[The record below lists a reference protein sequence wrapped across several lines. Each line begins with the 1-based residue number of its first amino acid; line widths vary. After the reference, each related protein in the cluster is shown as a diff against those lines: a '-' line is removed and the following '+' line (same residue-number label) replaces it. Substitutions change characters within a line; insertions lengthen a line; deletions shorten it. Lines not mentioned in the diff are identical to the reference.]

1 MSTGR
6 STFIGREEEIEALER
21 RYASPRSELLPLYGR
36 RRVGKTE
43 LLTQISR
50 GKPTV
55 FFTANAK
62 LPTAQIGSFMRAA
75 ADWLRTQDLAQTQP
89 ADWEAAFRHVVR
101 AAPKDRKLL
110 LILDEFQWACQSS
123 PELPSVI
130 QRLWDHEWQH
140 DGHIMLILC
149 GSYIGFMEREV
160 LGGRSP
166 LFGRRTGSL
175 KLEPFS
181 FLEAARFHPRW
192 SNEEQARAY
201 FVCGGIPAYL
211 RRFDSDLSVEQ
222 NIAREFFRRD
232 AFFQNEP
239 EFLLR
244 EELSEVSQALS
255 ILEAVALGRKAQG
268 EIARAVGLT
277 TNALAPHLKNF
288 TQLGYLERIMPLAPQ
303 GAPRTAVVYRIADP
317 LLRFWF
323 RFVESRVSSLRR
335 YSPRRAFEHLV
346 APQWEAFCG
355 EAFDRLCREALPLI
369 YEAEGALGR
378 FSVGEYWDRQ
388 CQIDVVGLRSDGW
401 IDLGECRWPQDA
413 SVTGASREL
422 AARAA
427 HYPSAGRTIG
437 LRLFIRTKPRNTPPG
452 VRIHDLRELYGLTA
466 SIPDDHGEPSRRG

>member
-1 MSTGR
+1 MPR
-6 STFIGREEEIEALER
+6 HESTFIGREEEIAALER
-21 RYASPRSELLPLYGR
+21 RYASSRAELLPLYGR

-43 LLTQISR
+43 LLTRVAR

-75 ADWLRTQDLAQTQP
+75 ADWLRTPDLAESP
-89 ADWEAAFRHVVR
+89 PPDWETAFRQVLR
-101 AAPKDRKLL
+101 AAPRERKLL
-110 LILDEFQWACQSS
+110 LILDGFQWACQSS

-140 DGHIMLILC
+140 DGNLMLVLC

-166 LFGRRTGSL
+166 LYGRRTGSL

-181 FLEAARFHPRW
+181 FLEAARFHPGW
-192 SNEEQARAY
+192 SVEEQARAY

-211 RRFDSDLSVEQ
+211 GRLDPELSVEQ
-222 NIAREFFRRD
+222 NIAREFFTRD
-232 AFFQNEP
+232 AYFQNEP

-255 ILEAVALGRKAQG
+255 ILEAVALGRRAQG
-268 EIARAVGLT
+268 DIARAVGLT
-277 TNALAPHLKNF
+277 SNALAPHLKTF
-288 TQLGYLERIMPLAPQ
+288 VQLGYLERIVPLAPQ

-323 RFVESRVSSLRR
+323 RFVESRASALLRR
-335 YSPRRAFEHLV
+335 YSPRRTFEQIV
-346 APQWEAFCG
+346 SPQWEAYCG
-355 EAFDRLCREALPLI
+355 DGFERMCRDALPLL
-369 YEAEGALGR
+369 YEREEVAGR

-388 CQIDVVGLRSDGW
+388 SQIDVVGLRSDGW
-401 IDLGECRWPQDA
+401 VDLGECRWG
-413 SVTGASREL
+413 TGASLTGAAHEL
-422 AARAA
+422 ATRAA
-427 HYPSAGRTIG
+427 HYPAAGRTAC
-437 LRLFIRTKPRNTPPG
+437 LRLFVRARPRVTPPG
-452 VRIHDLRELYGLTA
+452 VRVHDLSDLYSLADSTHDA
-466 SIPDDHGEPSRRG
+466 ALH